1 MKDKHNINT
10 MSTRCFEIKVMLF
23 IALFFVYGFSMTQ
36 AQTDD
41 VTGYETVT
49 VSIPATGYDPD
60 AGGTDKGKPQM
71 ARVKFNR
78 QFPLVITSD
87 DGRKPEYVSN
97 WALMNGYPN
106 VRDWQNYPYL
116 SGDDMLRVAYDKT
129 YMGTRSSDVN
139 DYQPMTFDDGTGHRR
154 RFTLTSAVPPTGSS
168 KTPSTASYDQINRED
183 AKAMLRTGFS
193 FAQHDV
199 DDASS
204 VETIKSDYARLN
216 TLWAENVGIGL
227 KVMVEPNGNKNYV
240 EAAKQS
246 DEICWNIYQAAT
258 QAYPA
263 LDNTMAQWTGGTQPS
278 TYTTTKATTRT
289 FPNSDA
295 AGETAFANSVRTA
308 ISNGNT
314 DPMFYGCHGLGSY
327 AQNLLKDLAT
337 NATYKDKVWVTGADE
352 FWEYY
357 HIYNKV
363 KIENV
368 SYNGSTLTFDVKVP
382 TYKKN
387 QFRELTL
394 NVPGLTGAGK
404 PTFSSESGKT
414 VPTTGSYRDNGSDG
428 FTMNIGLESRFTD
441 YVNQL
446 RALYRDDQ
454 MNKFVKRDLKYLVDQ
469 LWDNTDYMASLNGVP
484 GHDYTVKASL
494 AGSAGPTL
502 ATIKTDTD
510 GEKQYAVPRYIVS
523 GGKLYETAK
532 QAAQPFYK
540 PTIQTSSTASGDVS
554 VSYAEKDL
562 TSYVGTAGN
571 ITPVAVCVVEGEDM
585 AGATVV
591 GASFRNPKA
600 IMLGSNGLG
609 GSVVDGKPITAI
621 NSLSRGKYKMIIGYG
636 ENYKAQGNY
645 NYQILVG
652 GTQVAS
658 FATNDAANDAIT
670 EFTTDEFTVEIANTP
685 VTITTDN
692 TNPNS
697 RWIDYVVFVQTSSL
711 DPVAP
716 SITATASA
724 GTAASV
730 KVGTSITITATAA
743 QNGGSNFTGTT
754 IYQCSDAAGTIDGEA
769 KATSATESATY
780 TFTPDAAGTYYFK
793 AVASDGTLG
802 SNTTE
807 VITVNVV
814 ANIDEYTLV
823 IIDKSGGEAM
833 TTTVQSSALTTD
845 PLPGKLR
852 SPYAENYKYYTTKT
866 EAQANSGSYITAL
879 ADFSQATIY
888 VGYDVKSDGLKFDG
902 SKAYTIYANSR
913 YLHGVFQEGQA
924 HVANNMW
931 MLQRQS
937 YDSWNSSNNNV
948 TTTTFPF
955 LDGSYLWYL
964 QGSDPYN
971 IRLQN
976 KAARRYTS
984 HENNSNAGYRAG
996 FTTDAASSARY
1007 CLVYWNGSTSAA
1019 DYCALWNR
1027 DYSMYVYMNS
1037 GTDNGSWRLDPS
1049 ASKGEGK
1056 IYIADLPQLNINVLN
1071 PETHEVEYT
1080 VDGRFMSGATLP
1092 SAIPFYLQRAFT
1104 SGQKFYYTKADAIA
1118 GTNAISGTPDAS
1130 SMTNDGSLNVYLTY
1144 TLDTNSWGTS
1154 GTIKPSVD
1162 ENDAYWMSMTFPD
1175 GSRKLEAAN
1184 SGTYEVNPSQ
1194 TTVTKETPKLQW
1206 GFVGTPYSFR
1216 LINRA
1221 NSGRVMGVDKSTTAA
1236 TNAVMYANP
1245 GNEIACDWEMVNYQN
1260 GGSSTNPLI
1269 RLRGSISGEAPLL
1282 FVLSQA
1288 NQKTL
1293 STTEANNNRISS
1305 FTLIDEVHP
1314 AIPPTVTLT
1323 TTAAQTIEKKTVVTL
1338 KATPVW
1344 NGTTTLTSL
1353 QFQYKVTGGA
1363 DGEWENI
1370 GEAITSIT
1378 SGTEYTKVFTPTTA
1392 GTYSFRAVATDA
1404 EGTTGASAGDD
1415 ATPTSGDAGLVTL
1428 SVVDDLPSTAPYSY
1442 KMKATLKDG
1451 DTEVDTQW
1459 LHEVES
1465 ETELTNQHYFFP
1477 RYILNGSTLYETV
1490 TNPSAIATPNPVTH
1504 CKYGIYR
1511 NVDGQNQRDN
1521 LTYNKVAGKDNVVFY
1536 GEAENIGLTG
1546 GNRIPNNNN
1555 QNQFDWGKYE
1565 GRFTY
1570 FASNGYGWRVT
1581 NGDYGTITTLE
1592 PGKYTITVGLVGSS
1606 SADNEGA
1613 HVVKVGGNSVGTFTF
1628 PGTGNG
1634 GLWEF
1639 TTDEFSVYGNQA
1651 VVITHNDSKNNGLDY
1666 VYIQRT
1672 GDANVT
1678 APTVTLS
1685 VTDANSKAIEA
1696 NGESLV
1702 NTAVTLKATAT
1713 MNGGASLKNL
1723 TFQQKTGS
1731 GEWTTISTVATPTS
1745 GTEYTTT
1752 FTPSATGTVYFRAL
1766 ATTVIDSSTEMTGSS
1781 QSDTEDDATAFA
1793 VSVVEHL
1800 TINEYTLH
1808 IIDNEGHDVFGDA
1821 ITITKA
1827 EKDGL
1832 ASGQDPLVTLRPQ
1845 YASPF
1850 VSQYLYFNT
1859 AADAQANS
1867 GTATATTWDQAD
1879 IYVGYTVDATKMGAD
1894 KTHAIWAN
1902 NNQYMHIIQNVKN
1915 STNSQSSSHNAFVI
1929 QDQQYDVKD
1938 AENTKQNSNVNCTT
1952 LPILD
1957 NSYMWQ
1963 LGTDPYN
1970 FKLKNREL
1978 GMYCSSNSINSNPT
1992 VYDSSEGASATS
2004 YCVLYWQSKAGVTDA
2019 TQPYYRIVLKS
2030 AGAATENILM
2040 AKSNSWQTNNNT
2052 DGNWDSKGGIYI
2064 KELPAVN
2071 INILNAENEV
2081 ECTLQGYYKSD
2092 ATMPGN
2098 STDGYTPHNIE
2109 RVYTSQHKWYYSYTS
2124 AEVNDPV
2131 AYGSVLST
2139 TKLEKS
2145 PNLYVKYTLDTSK
2158 WGTVD
2163 KNDDTNYLKPFTDSS
2178 EEYDWYYILST
2189 NNSDKPFQA
2198 ASGTL
2203 PATVTHC
2210 TVSDITTNTA
2220 TDDSKRGQWAFTGT
2234 PYNVKIINR
2243 YYGANAYVGIHKD
2256 DVTINP
2262 LKIYAAGTADVF
2274 TSFEALSRFGGTDNI
2289 FLRPT
2294 AVFNG
2299 NAPYLYLGHYNTGIG
2314 ETHTAV
2320 IDNAGANSKL
2330 TFHWVDNSPLE
2341 HPSTVRLTAS
2351 ITKPNVDTP
2360 VTLTAKATPDNKE
2373 VNNVTYLVIE
2383 QETSKGVW
2391 EHVGTAYNGTNVTG
2405 ASKDDATGVV
2415 TVTYLFTPIGAG
2427 IYNFRAHAVIDDA
2440 DQYSSDNASLGGQGS
2455 VLAITAGVEDITAG
2469 SDNYTLILVDKQGNE
2484 LFTESN
2490 VSKTRVE
2497 ETNSVSGRNGD
2508 PIDNSWRSPL
2518 VTLYKYY
2525 NGTEEGKASAQA
2537 ADNSNL
2543 VDWATYTGTT
2553 VYVGYEVGNE
2563 VDLIEVDPTARQPRS
2578 ATDNTMVRNA
2588 AAYTTMYMIKFK
2600 NGQQFYQESSDKLG
2614 DQDQAIYPY
2623 TCGDGALYIYGEN
2636 KRQSDSQSASTTRER
2651 WPWFIVSQTG
2661 DPYHVVVTSWKE
2673 THTNEDTNYYN
2684 YLRTYYNSTTQ
2695 TVVTNTISDDPRV
2708 KDTSLTGGSADNVPT
2723 VYMMLGTSHNYKL
2736 VTVDPISDGNTNERR
2751 TVSAMEQY
2759 WKTYETISKKG
2770 TLSTTELQNTDF
2782 TSKDISLNRYQ
2793 NWAYGRPINAI
2804 NPEIREDKTYAYDY
2818 HWYQTITMGETFD
2831 LEPIDL
2837 NGVLVL
2843 LDNHGWEI
2851 MRKPIATPGSEH
2863 EAEMKAAIRKYDSPM
2878 VKAYHFWESGT
2889 KVSGY
2894 HKYTVKTLHS
2904 DGTSLA
2910 DYPIVHNKYKNIG
2923 DIYVTYDVKDEY
2935 AMSYTGAATAAG
2947 TSASKF
2953 VISQGGTYAKA
2964 AGSNITGVAD
2974 AASADKW
2981 YLKPNF
2987 DIDKEMGYKYDL
2999 DADGKTGG
3007 TSIDEATTNAN
3018 YYNNG
3023 QQGFDPYNLQIQ
3035 NVSDQAKFFTTNAV
3049 RGDLDGIG
3057 GMAGTYNGDM
3067 AVTLTAGTR
3076 PTTTNGEGQDNVD
3089 LFITN
3094 ATFMAVQDA
3103 NGNMRLMPRF
3113 DHAHVV
3119 DGFSTLAAQ
3128 AAAQPAA
3135 DAIHAQTTQLTTG
3148 TITYHIIDNS
3158 GQDVFGSLIHTGAGF
3173 AVAKEYQSPMVEEY
3187 YFHSTP
3193 AHATNSETRMTSD
3206 KTSFDGDDEV
3216 WVSYKAKDE
3225 FASATWNIWNTD
3237 GQYMHAVSRNN
3248 QENKSNLWWMSK
3260 QHQDRDSNPKTTS
3273 LSTSNMPFLDNSFA
3287 WQFGTDPYNT
3297 TLFNKAAQRYVKQND
3312 TSANNGRMDHLVT
3325 DAASATPYAILYYDN
3340 TQTNDNAILYDRT
3353 HSRYVGAFGNDK
3365 EWCINSTNRETTGKL
3380 VITQLPAIAI
3390 NIVRNGKVEC
3400 TLDGFYKSGC
3410 TWTPFVPLYL
3420 ERYAASDQAFYYDQ
3434 ACENAISGQ
3443 VNDATVTTNKAVYVS
3458 YTLDAAKWGTLDK
3471 NANTTIVMPSPTN
3484 DNKVEWYSMTSNSK
3498 TFAIDAN
3505 NQLVSGT
3512 TGSGDTESEKKGQW
3526 ALMGT
3531 PYSVKIVNR
3540 FAGSTNYLGIP
3551 AEIYNDPNQLSAT
3564 IHPEGTAN
3572 VFDTWEVCENMGTSN
3587 TDRLLQFRPQGSF
3600 NGQSTYG
3607 YLGQDGN
3614 QNGLL
3619 GLSGVPNG
3627 NLQVKLTFQKETDA
3641 KHVTFKLYDRN
3652 GHYMAETANGG
3663 IADVKIHG
3671 VSAGDQLADIF
3682 AQTHME
3688 RRYCKYTFYSDAGM
3702 TNAVTKASDNLEE
3715 TVYVKWDYTDD
3726 APVFNEG
3733 VTDPRDY
3740 QYYMLGVGNYSR
3752 GYTLMDVEGSG
3763 TPEDPYRFSPNNSVG
3778 TPRDQKHQFA
3788 IVGNPYGFKLYNRE
3802 ADKDIK
3808 RKENLEITFDDK
3820 ESDGETATEDITFDL
3835 PIVSGATYSST
3846 ESHFRSTTTKR
3857 FLTINGSGDNAAFA
3871 MSDNAGMMT
3880 RFRYIIV
3887 PVRVFKEGAVS
3898 STAEK
3903 DYRMYALEMNPSG
3916 TARTT
3921 GARITTNDLRA
3932 TGNAIGNA
3940 RDFNHAF
3947 CNYMYYQKYDWNT
3960 SVSAPVPNG
3969 GLSYYG
3975 GKDQNKRQ
3983 FIATYTV
3990 DQEAFER
3997 LYYLDNSPN
4006 HNEAYSSKGA
4016 ESMSNAGSYT
4026 TAFNTQ
4032 LEDVKNDAT
4041 DVYRWRFTGDP
4052 YDLQIHNVN
4061 TDKQSEDYVLAVKK
4075 LTDAP
4080 NTTPTEA
4087 AGTLALVTKDVKD
4100 GDSDTESYGQYSHWE
4115 IIKRSDN
4122 YYVLWNIDETGE
4134 RYTYALTTRTDKLN
4148 KGILYVTVPPF
4159 ENGSTTKLNI
4169 NQVEWNLV
4177 DVFNHYD
4184 VTWHVMEK
4192 SGENNYTEVATEK
4205 KVVDENVTL
4214 TIEDLPASVKR
4225 HFCDYEK
4232 MYSDAACTTEITEKT
4247 VNAATDIYVPYTLD
4261 SGAPEF
4267 VTEAPTGTPTGTE
4280 SYWYEIHFP
4289 DAGSYLYTDGTSIS
4303 KDYSNINSIRTGEG
4317 ATTYPHYRWALI
4329 GSPYDVKF
4337 YNMKTKNF
4345 MTNDGTA
4352 LSMGS
4357 TGTSFDLLD
4366 NTVGYE
4372 HIEGLGTIFDTATST
4387 YITGN
4392 AGLLAYQSGYT
4403 ACEFSNVNGV
4413 VHIVFRLHYSDKT
4426 LRKYDSDEDGD
4437 LSDEPEGNA
4446 VNTLGNID
4454 ITTFQKRGKDLN
4466 EIFPLSWKR
4475 AFCNYTYYWKDGTG
4489 ENSTISEIGTTQ
4501 TEVTQKMIDAFNN
4514 DPNHQPIY
4522 VHVTYDFEG
4531 GQNPKWSTAD
4541 KKYTGKHWYYLVNNH
4556 RPSGEQGKMVYR
4568 DVSPKLRVSTSLQQN
4583 RLYLNNFEWC
4593 VIGDPYGF
4601 KMLNRYDPDRR
4612 FDEYIRV
4619 TGDQDSHG
4627 DGLQLEQSSTDSQ
4640 NIFEMMPGQY
4650 SYNFWIHPIYNQN
4663 VMDEY
4668 TSEMSYVGN
4677 NFNGSAAI
4685 IPNDQRSMTYLKTN
4699 SSANFRLEI
4708 QSDATLAEYV
4718 KYAGFVGGLEYDLA
4732 EPYQDDATDNSFTNE
4747 EKAAIRTL
4755 VDNPDNIVQMTQG
4768 YYRIVPF
4775 TTEKQEAGQ
4784 MVHKYLR
4791 GYWSETEQTGGNL
4804 KVISQSS
4811 AEYAP
4816 TSIFWFEGTKEDG
4829 TNYPRYNVKTQGLG
4843 LSSETP
4849 GALDDGTPYKVRY
4862 EDVGAAITQLRI
4874 ADPSNNHNYLSC
4886 TSTEKQTSTNQCF
4899 DEQAGQFKTRFYL
4912 QKVGT
4917 GGNEMPYK
4925 INMVKGHNGING
4937 EYLLGGEDNPYGKL
4951 PYTYWSIYVPYDMEI
4966 VGGLDAERHTLTAEQ
4981 CDVVPFIGIRENY
4994 HPVYSETGDT
5004 YYNKGEYALICQSI
5018 DMHQKMK
5025 KWKGSNLFI
5034 PAATPVFFRSRS
5046 GMTGVTFKVPTTKP
5060 TTDTDELRITENC
5073 LRGTYLSREN
5083 PSDKIRVFGKEAKL
5097 VDGTWYYTGRVGL
5110 FPRSSTS
5117 TPLTDNGI
5125 YYVEEDHISSRP
5137 NASSAR
5143 AVFLTFDEG
5152 KEVTTGIYSAVGTP
5166 EKDVIYD
5173 LQGRKMTGTLKAG
5186 VYIKNGRKIVVK

>member
-1 MKDKHNINT
+1 
-10 MSTRCFEIKVMLF
+10 MLF
-23 IALFFVYGFSMTQ
+23 ITLFFVYGLGMTQ

-49 VSIPATGYDPD
+49 VSIPATGYD
-60 AGGTDKGKPQM
+60 ASKGPEM

-97 WALMNGYPN
+97 WTLMNGYPN
-106 VRDWQNYPYL
+106 VRDWQDYPYL
-116 SGDDMLRVAYDKT
+116 SGDDMLGVAYDKT
-129 YMGTRSSDVN
+129 FMGTRSSDVN
-139 DYQPMTFDDGTGHRR
+139 DYQPMTFDDGTGKRR

-168 KTPSTASYDQINRED
+168 KTPDKASYDQINRED

-204 VETIKSDYARLN
+204 VESIKSDYARLN
-216 TLWAENVGIGL
+216 TLWADNVGIGL

-263 LDNTMAQWTGGTQPS
+263 LDNTLAQWTGGTQPS
-278 TYTTTKATTRT
+278 TYTTTKATRRT

-357 HIYNKV
+357 NIYNNV
-363 KIENV
+363 VIENV
-368 SYNGSTLTFDVKVP
+368 SFDGSTLTFDVKVP
-382 TYKKN
+382 TYKKS

-454 MNKFVKRDLKYLVDQ
+454 MNEFVKRDLQYLVDQ
-469 LWDNTDYMASLNGVP
+469 LWDNKDYVASLDALP
-484 GHDYTVKASL
+484 AHHLTVKASL

-571 ITPVAVCVVEGEDM
+571 ITPVAVSVVEGEDM

-814 ANIDEYTLV
+814 ADIDEYTLV

-852 SPYAENYKYYTTKT
+852 SPYAEHYKYYTTKA
-866 EAQANSGSYITAL
+866 EAQANSGSNITDL
-879 ADFSQATIY
+879 AGFSQATIY

-913 YLHGVFQEGQA
+913 YMHGVFREDQA
-924 HVANNMW
+924 HVANNIW
-931 MLQRQS
+931 GLQKQS

-964 QGSDPYN
+964 QGGDPYN
-971 IRLQN
+971 VRLQN

-1037 GTDNGSWRLDPS
+1037 NANADNGSWRLDPS

-1071 PETHEVEYT
+1071 PKTHEVEYT

-1104 SGQKFYYTKADAIA
+1104 SGQTFYYTKADAIA

-1130 SMTNDGSLNVYLTY
+1130 SMNSDGNLNVYLTY
-1144 TLDTNSWGTS
+1144 TLDANSWGTS

-1221 NSGRVMGVDKSTTAA
+1221 NSGRVMGVDKSTTDA

-1344 NGTTTLTSL
+1344 NGTTDLTSL

-1404 EGTTGASAGDD
+1404 DGTTGASASDD
-1415 ATPTSGDAGLVTL
+1415 ATPASDDAGLVTL
-1428 SVVDDLPSTAPYSY
+1428 SVVDDLQSTADYSY
-1442 KMKATLKDG
+1442 KMKAILMDG
-1451 DTEVDTQW
+1451 TTEVDTQW
-1459 LHEVES
+1459 LHNVES
-1465 ETELTNQHYFFP
+1465 ETALTNQHYFFP
-1477 RYILNGSTLYETV
+1477 RYILNGTTLYETV

-1511 NVDGQNQRDN
+1511 NVNGQNQRDE
-1521 LTYNKVAGKDNVVFY
+1521 LTYSKVKDNVVFY

-1613 HVVKVGGNSVGTFTF
+1613 HVVKVGGKSVGTFTF

-1713 MNGGASLKNL
+1713 MNGGASLKTL

-1731 GEWTTISTVATPTS
+1731 GGWTDISTQTAPTS
-1745 GTEYTTT
+1745 GTEYTATY
-1752 FTPSATGTVYFRAL
+1752 TPSTTGTVYFRAL
-1766 ATTVIDSSTEMTGSS
+1766 ATTDVDGTSELTGYS

-1793 VSVVEHL
+1793 VSVVTAL

-1850 VSQYLYFNT
+1850 VSQYLYFNS
-1859 AADAQANS
+1859 AAAAQANS
-1867 GTATATTWDQAD
+1867 GTATTWDQAD
-1879 IYVGYTVDATKMGAD
+1879 IYVGYTVDAMKMGAD
-1894 KTHAIWAN
+1894 KVHAIWAS
-1902 NNQYMHIIQNVKN
+1902 NNQYMHIIQHVGN

-1929 QDQQYDVKD
+1929 QDQQYDVTS
-1938 AENTKQNSNVNCTT
+1938 AQNTKQNSNVNCTT

-2019 TQPYYRIVLKS
+2019 TQPYYRIVPKS

-2040 AKSNSWQTNNNT
+2040 AKSDSWQTNNNT
-2052 DGNWDSKGGIYI
+2052 DGNWDSKGKIYI

-2131 AYGSVLST
+2131 DYGSVLST

-2158 WGTVD
+2158 WGTVV
-2163 KNDDTNYLKPFTDSS
+2163 KNADTNYLKPFTDSS

-2189 NNSDKPFQA
+2189 NNSTKPFQA

-2210 TVSDITTNTA
+2210 TVSDITKNTA
-2220 TDDSKRGQWAFTGT
+2220 NDDSKRGQWAFTGT

-2256 DVTINP
+2256 DVTTNP

-2274 TSFEALSRFGGTDNI
+2274 TSFEALSRFGGSDNI

-2351 ITKPNVDTP
+2351 TTTPKVDTP
-2360 VTLTAKATPDNKE
+2360 VTLTAKATPDNKDE
-2373 VNNVTYLVIE
+2373 NTVTYLVIE
-2383 QETSKGVW
+2383 QETSTGVW
-2391 EHVGTAYNGTNVTG
+2391 EHVGTAYNGTNVTE
-2405 ASKDDATGVV
+2405 ASKDAETGVV
-2415 TVTYLFTPIGAG
+2415 TVTYSFTPIGAG
-2427 IYNFRAHAVIDDA
+2427 TYNFRAHAVIDDA
-2440 DQYSSDNASLGGQGS
+2440 DQYSSDDASLGGQGS
-2455 VLAITAGVEDITAG
+2455 VLAITASVEDITAG

-2490 VSKTRVE
+2490 VSKERVE
-2497 ETNSVSGRNGD
+2497 QTNSISGRNGD

-2563 VDLIEVDPTARQPRS
+2563 VDLIEVDPTARQARS
-2578 ATDNTMVRNA
+2578 ATDKTMVRNA

-2600 NGQQFYQESSDKLG
+2600 NGQTFYQESSDKLG

-2673 THTNEDTNYYN
+2673 THTNGGTNYYN

-2695 TVVTNTISDDPRV
+2695 TVVTNTISDDPQV
-2708 KDTSLTGGSADNVPT
+2708 KDTGLTGGSADNVPT

-2736 VTVDPISDGNTNERR
+2736 VTVDPISDGTTSERR
-2751 TVSAMEQY
+2751 TVSTMEQY
-2759 WKTYETISKKG
+2759 WKTYETISKNG
-2770 TLSTTELQNTDF
+2770 TLSTTELKNTDF
-2782 TSKDISLNRYQ
+2782 TSKGISLNRYQ
-2793 NWAYGRPINAI
+2793 NWAYGRPINAS
-2804 NPEIREDKTYAYDY
+2804 NPEIKENKTYAYDY

-2863 EAEMKAAIRKYDSPM
+2863 EAEMKAAIKVYDSPM
-2878 VKAYHFWESGT
+2878 VKAYHFWETGT
-2889 KVSGY
+2889 KASGY

-2910 DYPIVHNKYKNIG
+2910 DYPIVLNKYKNIG

-2964 AGSNITGVAD
+2964 DGSSITGVAD

-2999 DADGKTGG
+2999 DAGGKTGG
-3007 TSIDEATTNAN
+3007 TSLTEAEVNSA
-3018 YYNNG
+3018 YHENG
-3023 QQGFDPYNLQIQ
+3023 QSGFDPYNLQIQ
-3035 NVSDQAKFFTTNAV
+3035 NAGDQTKFFTTNAV
-3049 RGDLDGIG
+3049 SGNLDGVG

-3067 AVTLTAGTR
+3067 AVTLTAGSR
-3076 PTTTNGEGQDNVD
+3076 PAATNGEGHDNVD

-3094 ATFMAVQDA
+3094 ATFMAVQDD

-3119 DGFSTLAAQ
+3119 DGFSTLSTQ
-3128 AAAQPAA
+3128 DAAQPADDTA
-3135 DAIHAQTTQLTTG
+3135 NAQSTQLTTG

-3158 GQDVFGSLIHTGAGF
+3158 GADVFDALTYSGAGF
-3173 AVAKEYQSPMVEEY
+3173 AVEKQYQSPMVEEY
-3187 YFHSTP
+3187 YFHSTQ

-3206 KTSFDGDDEV
+3206 KTSFDGGDEV

-3248 QENKSNLWWMSK
+3248 EEAKSNLWWMSK

-3297 TLFNKAAQRYVKQND
+3297 TLFNKAAQRYVKQNEV
-3312 TSANNGRMDHLVT
+3312 TSNNGRMDHLVT

-3353 HSRYVGAFGNDK
+3353 HNCYVRAFGNDN

-3410 TWTPFVPLYL
+3410 KWTPFVPLYL

-3434 ACENAISGQ
+3434 ACEQAISGQ
-3443 VNDATVTTNKAVYVS
+3443 VDDATVTTNKAVYVS
-3458 YTLDAAKWGTLDK
+3458 YTLDATKWGSLDK
-3471 NANTTIVMPSPTN
+3471 TANTTIVMPSPTN
-3484 DNKVEWYSMTSNSK
+3484 DKVQWYSMVSNNRIFS
-3498 TFAIDAN
+3498 IDAD
-3505 NQLVSGT
+3505 NQLVQGS
-3512 TGSGDTESEKKGQW
+3512 TGSGDTPAHKKGQW

-3551 AEIYNDPNQLSAT
+3551 AEINNDPNQLPAT

-3572 VFDTWEVCENMGTSN
+3572 VVDTWEVCENMGTSN

-3652 GHYMAETANGG
+3652 GNYMADAANGG
-3663 IADVKIHG
+3663 IADVKIDA

-3682 AQTHME
+3682 VQTHMQ
-3688 RRYCKYTFYSDAGM
+3688 RRYCEYTFYSDAEM
-3702 TNAVTKASDNLEE
+3702 TKAVTVAGADLNEE
-3715 TVYVKWDYTDD
+3715 IYVKWDYTDD

-3733 VTDPRDY
+3733 VTDSRDY
-3740 QYYMLGVGNYSR
+3740 QYYMLGVGNNYR

-3763 TPEDPYRFSPNNSVG
+3763 TTGDPYRFSPNNSVG

-3802 ADKDIK
+3802 AKKDIK
-3808 RKENLEITFDDK
+3808 RNANREITFDDT
-3820 ESDGETATEDITFDL
+3820 ESDGVTPTEDITFDL
-3835 PIVSGATYSST
+3835 PIVSGVTYSST
-3846 ESHFRSTTTKR
+3846 ESHFRSTTTGR
-3857 FLTINGSGDNAAFA
+3857 FLTITGSGDNAAFS
-3871 MSDNAGMMT
+3871 MSDNAAMMT

-3887 PVRVFKEGAVS
+3887 PVRVFKEGHTSWTSDEVNDQ
-3898 STAEK
+3898 K

-3921 GARITTNDLRA
+3921 DARITTNDLRA

-3947 CNYMYYQKYDWNT
+3947 CNYTYYQKYDWNT
-3960 SVSAPVPNG
+3960 SVSAPVPDD

-3975 GKDQNKRQ
+3975 GKDQTKRQ

-3990 DQEAFER
+3990 DQDAFER
-3997 LYYLDNSPN
+3997 LYYMDNSPL
-4006 HNEAYSSKGA
+4006 HNNAYSSKGA
-4016 ESMSNAGSYT
+4016 ESTSNAGSYT

-4032 LEDVKNDAT
+4032 LENVKNDAT
-4041 DVYRWRFTGDP
+4041 DIYRWRFTGDP

-4061 TDKQSEDYVLAVKK
+4061 TDKQSEDYVLAVKT
-4075 LTDAP
+4075 LTADP
-4080 NTTPTEA
+4080 NTAPTEA

-4115 IIKRSDN
+4115 IIQRSDN
-4122 YYVLWNIDETGE
+4122 YYVLWNIETGE
-4134 RYTYALTTRTDKLN
+4134 RYTYALTTRTDKL
-4148 KGILYVTVPPF
+4148 KKEILYVTVPPF

-4169 NQVEWNLV
+4169 KQVEWNLV

-4192 SGENNYTEVATEK
+4192 TGENTYTQVATET

-4225 HFCDYEK
+4225 HFCNYEK
-4232 MYSDAACTTEITEKT
+4232 MYSDAACTTETEITEQT

-4267 VTEAPTGTPTGTE
+4267 ITEADVA
-4280 SYWYEIHFP
+4280 SSIADKYWYEIGFGCPEVSSHIYYN
-4289 DAGSYLYTDGTSIS
+4289 ATDDKMDRNTTSTTEAIRDLT
-4303 KDYSNINSIRTGEG
+4303 DYQN
-4317 ATTYPHYRWALI
+4317 YRWALV
-4329 GSPYDVKF
+4329 GTPYGVKF
-4337 YNMKTKNF
+4337 YNKVAGTYLTSDGVPGN
-4345 MTNDGTA
+4345 TTTLSSSGTA
-4352 LSMGS
+4352 
-4357 TGTSFDLLD
+4357 FDLVD
-4366 NTVGYE
+4366 DCTGE
-4372 HIEGLGTIFDTATST
+4372 FCAIFDAASGT
-4387 YITGN
+4387 YLN
-4392 AGLLAYQSGYT
+4392 ASAQLQTNNNASGS
-4403 ACEFSNVNGV
+4403 AAEFSNTNGV
-4413 VHIVFRLHYSDKT
+4413 VKIKFVLHFSDKT
-4426 LRKYDSDEDGD
+4426 LRTDKTNKVIQVDTYQKLDKVLDDV
-4437 LSDEPEGNA
+4437 LPE
-4446 VNTLGNID
+4446 
-4454 ITTFQKRGKDLN
+4454 K
-4466 EIFPLSWKR
+4466 WKR
-4475 AFCNYTYYWKDGTG
+4475 AFCQYTYHWDA
-4489 ENSTISEIGTTQ
+4489 STTESTTTEATVQTVSQAMVNAYNERRSES
-4501 TEVTQKMIDAFNN
+4501 
-4514 DPNHQPIY
+4514 DPYLY
-4522 VHVTYDFEG
+4522 VHVTYDYETDAPFT
-4531 GQNPKWSTAD
+4531 WSTAD

-4568 DVSPKLRVSTSLQQN
+4568 DSSPKLRVSTSLQQN

-4627 DGLQLEQSSTDSQ
+4627 DGLQLEQSGTDSQ

-4650 SYNFWIHPIYNQN
+4650 SYNFWMHPVYSDYIGEDEEDSDNDDVYN
-4663 VMDEY
+4663 EY
-4668 TSEMSYVGN
+4668 SYVGN
-4677 NFNGSAAI
+4677 NYNGSAAI

-4718 KYAGFVGGLEYDLA
+4718 KYAGFVGGLNYDVA
-4732 EPYQDDATDNSFTNE
+4732 EQYQTAAADDSFTDE
-4747 EKAAIRTL
+4747 EKTAIRTL
-4755 VDNPDNIVQMTQG
+4755 VDEPANIVQMTQG

-4775 TTEKQEAGQ
+4775 TQEGGSE
-4784 MVHKYLR
+4784 HKYIR
-4791 GYWSETEQTGGNL
+4791 GYLDENEKTGSGGMNRNL
-4804 KVISQSS
+4804 KVEAQSA
-4811 AEYAP
+4811 AEYDAA
-4816 TSIFWFEGTKEDG
+4816 SIFWFEGTTSDG
-4829 TNYPRYNVKTQGLG
+4829 TENGYPRYFIKTQDLCLGGDGLVDVNAA
-4843 LSSETP
+4843 TN
-4849 GALDDGTPYKVRY
+4849 YKSRY
-4862 EDVGAAITQLRI
+4862 EDLGAAITQLKI
-4874 ADPSNNHNYLSC
+4874 SDTAASAYLSC
-4886 TSTEKQTSTNQCF
+4886 TSNATEASTNQCF
-4899 DEQAGQFKTRFYL
+4899 DEQAGQFKTRLYL
-4912 QKVGT
+4912 QKVGIAD
-4917 GGNEMPYK
+4917 NEMPLK
-4925 INMVKGHNGING
+4925 QKLNPGHNGTPIQPGN
-4937 EYLLGGEDNPYGKL
+4937 EALSNL
-4951 PYTYWSIYVPYDMEI
+4951 PYTYSNIYVPFDLQV
-4966 VGGLDAERHTLTAEQ
+4966 VGGIAVNDEEVKADK
-4981 CDVVPFIGIRENY
+4981 CDMTPYVGIREHY
-4994 HPVYSETGDT
+4994 YSKDTPSTDT
-5004 YYNKGEYALICQSI
+5004 YYEEGEYALVCETIGDCQTS
-5018 DMHQKMK
+5018 
-5025 KWKGSNLFI
+5025 GSNQFI
-5034 PAATPVFFRSRS
+5034 PAGTPVILRSLS
-5046 GMTGVTFKVPTTKP
+5046 GMKQITYTLPNNAPSKNALTVT
-5060 TTDTDELRITENC
+5060 NC
-5073 LRGTYLSREN
+5073 LSGTYLKKYDNKEN
-5083 PSDKIRVFGKEAKL
+5083 IYVFGKESVRINDKK
-5097 VDGTWYYTGRVGL
+5097 YYTGRVGL
-5110 FPRSSTS
+5110 FPRTNPES
-5117 TPLTDNGI
+5117 PLNADRI
-5125 YYVEEDHISSRP
+5125 YYVASTHDTVSQPE
-5137 NASSAR
+5137 ASSTK
-5143 AVFLTFDEG
+5143 AVFFSFNESKGG
-5152 KEVTTGIYSAVGTP
+5152 KEEPDQPDLPDLPEIIPTGINSVDATTEG
-5166 EKDVIYD
+5166 DVIFD
-5173 LQGRKMTGTLKAG
+5173 LQGRKVTRPTKRG
-5186 VYIKNGRKIVVK
+5186 VYIVNGRKVVIK